1 MTIPVNTL
9 TASESRA
16 PLPVTSPPY
25 THTGVVRGTAA
36 LEIGEKKPES
46 TSMEKIAAL
55 ANINDN
61 LKAASID
68 LRFEFDKES
77 RNMITKVMDTQTGE
91 LIRQMPSED
100 AIHVSKVLGRLQ
112 GLLFSQKV

>member
-1 MTIPVNTL
+1 MTIPASAL

-16 PLPVTSPPY
+16 PLPVTSQPY

-36 LEIGEKKPES
+36 LDSIEKKPES

-55 ANINDN
+55 ADINDN
-61 LKAASID
+61 LKMASID
-68 LRFEFDKES
+68 LRFEFDKDS
-77 RNMITKVMDTQTGE
+77 KHMITKVLDTQTGE
-91 LIRQMPSED
+91 LIRQMPTED
-100 AIHVSKVLGRLQ
+100 AIHVSKVLDRLQ